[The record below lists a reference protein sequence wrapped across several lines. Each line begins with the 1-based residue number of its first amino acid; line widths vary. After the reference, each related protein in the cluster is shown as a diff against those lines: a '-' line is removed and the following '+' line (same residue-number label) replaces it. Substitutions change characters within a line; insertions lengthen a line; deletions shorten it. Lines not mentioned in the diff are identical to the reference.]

1 MGIFDLFK
9 PKKTLNKNGVE
20 SLSFD
25 DLDEKIKASAE
36 ERSKVNA
43 YDDLSPEIL
52 AGRKR
57 RYHYKDVN
65 IYIKWQYGG
74 HYKDSCASIGMKR
87 GDVLELLPPTEPNDD
102 PEAIAVYWRNIE
114 IGNMKTNRLRSMVHQ
129 WKNAGLPVLAL
140 VSDVGGEEMLY
151 IEFAFYGTPKE

>member
-1 MGIFDLFK
+1 MGLLSLFK
-9 PKKTLNKNGVE
+9 PKKNLNKSGVE
-20 SLSFD
+20 SHPFD
-25 DLDEKIKASAE
+25 DLDKKIKALSD
-36 ERSKVNA
+36 ERNKVNM
-43 YDDLSPEIL
+43 YEDLSPEKL

-87 GDVLELLPPTEPNDD
+87 GDALELLPPAETNDD

-114 IGNMKTNRLRSMVHQ
+114 IGNMKSNRLRSMVHQ
-129 WKNAGLPVLAL
+129 WKDAGLPVLAL
-140 VSDVGGEEMLY
+140 VADVGGEEMLY
-151 IEFAFYGTPKE
+151 IEFAFYGTPK